1 MTVATLIDIHLDIN
15 SSNIDKE
22 QTCDTYK
29 QTLVYSFNDVFQKY
43 SIKRNT
49 VGKRKSSI
57 HHKGELACKA
67 ILEKAMKNER
77 KSTASERVKEP
88 KEKRLKK
95 DSTMNN
101 RKWK

>member
-15 SSNIDKE
+15 SSNIDKD

-43 SIKRNT
+43 SIKRNA
-49 VGKRKSSI
+49 VGNRKSSI

-77 KSTASERVKEP
+77 KSTASECLEEP
-88 KEKRLKK
+88 KEKRSKK